1 MFYEDLD
8 LTQIHTME
16 TLKNIQET
24 DGYMNEATP
33 QKIGVGRILKLFLV
47 IFMLSCMIGLSS
59 CAVGVRTPR
68 PHRTGIVIESHT
80 RLRPERRERHYRYV
94 RHHRRERHHDHD

>member
-1 MFYEDLD
+1 MG
-8 LTQIHTME
+8 

-24 DGYMNEATP
+24 DGCMNEVIP
-33 QKIGVGRILKLFLV
+33 QKVRVGRVLNLFLV
-47 IFMLSCMIGLSS
+47 LFMLSCMIGLSS

-80 RLRPERRERHYRYV
+80 RLRPERRERHYRHV
-94 RHHRRERHHDHD
+94 HHSRKERHHDHD